1 MKKIIIA
8 LLLIVLTGTALYV
21 FKHKKKNPNE
31 LTLFGN
37 IEIRQVDLSFQVGG
51 KILKMLKEEGDSVKT
66 GEVVAIM
73 DDRDYKANYEKSN
86 AEADMTKA
94 MSENALSQYE
104 RNAPLCP
111 ENTISKEECDNLLHT
126 KDETTASYKAALAA
140 KQAAKNNLDYTK
152 VYAPE
157 EGIVTVRIQEPG
169 AVVNEGQPIY
179 TVAKDKPIWIRT
191 YVSETDL
198 GNIKYGMKAKVLTDC
213 VGPSTGK
220 KREYDGWI
228 GYISPVAEFTPK
240 TVQTED
246 LRTDLVYRVRVYV
259 YDVDKYLR
267 QGMPTTV
274 KVDLTQN
281 QND

>member
-198 GNIKYGMKAKVLTDC
+198 GNIKYGMKAKVLTDS
-213 VGPSTGK
+213 VDPSTGK